1 MYNAAVPGK
10 NAKAFVFTGT
20 WTFCSK
26 NMTHYVRFPAFA
38 CLTSRPCDCVSSYDI
53 CCQGHSKK
61 ILVKTKCCLIKS
73 SDFTNFDSNR
83 RTGFEPAG
91 CFFLYQNTSDL
102 LPCHSTAGIRFG
114 TVIRIHPQIQSF
126 SAQRP
131 CPALHPQ
138 GMWCRTV
145 FLCPLLWFFYSLFSN
160 FIVPAFNVLFSI
172 VRKNAE
178 QMDFRGGGIRG
189 IKAGVFFYYHSIIK
203 RKQTQ
208 KQNESKHKSKAKKDT
223 QKQSFK
229 TEQKC
234 FRRRKKWQTG

>member
-38 CLTSRPCDCVSSYDI
+38 YLTSRPCDCVSSYDI

-126 SAQRP
+126 SVQRP
-131 CPALHPQ
+131 CPTLHTQ

-145 FLCPLLWFFYSLFSN
+145 FLCLPVCLFSCLLSSFFFPLCGKTLN
-160 FIVPAFNVLFSI
+160 KWIS
-172 VRKNAE
+172 AE
-178 QMDFRGGGIRG
+178 AEFAELKQGS
-189 IKAGVFFYYHSIIK
+189 FFTIIQSSK
-203 RKQTQ
+203 E
-208 KQNESKHKSKAKKDT
+208 NKHKNKTKANTKAK
-223 QKQSFK
+223 QKK
-229 TEQKC
+229 THKSNHSKLSKKC